1 MMSRWTLTVA
11 VASAL
16 AVRPEVRLPDGT
28 PVEVRLLGV
37 IASDI
42 SAPGEPV
49 QLEVAADVAVDKMVV
64 IKKGTPVAGAIV
76 EAIPSQLS
84 RRPARLVFT
93 IRQTSSVTGQTIR
106 LRTSPDK
113 SGEQRV
119 GITRLRNALL
129 LWAADGDTFRAFV
142 VIIRCPRHRPSR
154 PYRVRTFSRMRM

>member
-1 MMSRWTLTVA
+1 MMPRWTLTVA

-49 QLEVAADVAVDKMVV
+49 QLEVAADVALDKMVV
-64 IKKGTPVAGAIV
+64 IKKETPVAGAIV
-76 EAIPSQLS
+76 EGFPSQLS

-119 GITRLRNALL
+119 GITECTAALGGRRRDISRLR
-129 LWAADGDTFRAFV
+129 GR
-142 VIIRCPRHRPSR
+142 
-154 PYRVRTFSRMRM
+154 